1 MPAPHER
8 YRRRVTRIVSG
19 RAGSL
24 TLDVPASGTRPTSD
38 RIRESLFGALESA
51 DAIRDAAVLDLYA
64 GSGALGL
71 EAASRGAASIVLVER
86 AAPAAAIA
94 RRNAAKVERAL
105 GTTRAVRV
113 EATSVLTFLRRAAG
127 AFDLVFID
135 PPYELGDDELAEALE
150 LLAPRLSP
158 HAIVIVERAARSA
171 EPPLPAPLEHLRHR
185 SYGDTTLW
193 WVGLREAPAADD

>member
-1 MPAPHER
+1 M
-8 YRRRVTRIVSG
+8 TRIISG

-24 TLDVPASGTRPTSD
+24 TLEVPASGTRPTSD
-38 RIRESLFGALESA
+38 RVRESLFSALESS
-51 DAIRDAAVLDLYA
+51 DSIRDAAVLDLFA

-71 EAASRGAASIVLVER
+71 ESASRGAAAVTLVER
-86 AAPAAAIA
+86 SAAAAAIA
-94 RRNAAKVERAL
+94 KRNAAKVARAL
-105 GTTRAVRV
+105 GGSPAAKVK
-113 EATSVLTFLRRAAG
+113 ATSVIAYLRG
-127 AFDLVFID
+127 ATETFDLVFID